1 MDNQSEETFSFPIVM
16 IRGVFLIWFV
26 LFAIEFRKSYLEA
39 LTDYEIAYKL
49 NWSKPTEW
57 VEPALSMSFKYQK
70 GKQFKPKGPNIII
83 MNRQTHVVIAD
94 YQKSDYQ
101 LSNPDIKDF
110 VKASYDI
117 DYATFYTSSDYSVM
131 LKHNNLYWMTKA
143 TVHVD
148 ESQTTRIYLKKSDP
162 KFKNYNRTKNTKN
175 FYIFILIT
183 LYSLIMLILFSFL
196 IKQMK
201 VIQKDTMRIFFFI
214 GIIGLVTYLI
224 FYKFI
229 FLWMQVEFRI
239 FLP

>member
-1 MDNQSEETFSFPIVM
+1 
-16 IRGVFLIWFV
+16 
-26 LFAIEFRKSYLEA
+26 
-39 LTDYEIAYKL
+39 
-49 NWSKPTEW
+49 
-57 VEPALSMSFKYQK
+57 
-70 GKQFKPKGPNIII
+70 
-83 MNRQTHVVIAD
+83 
-94 YQKSDYQ
+94 
-101 LSNPDIKDF
+101 
-110 VKASYDI
+110 
-117 DYATFYTSSDYSVM
+117 M